1 MRASHSGGARSQA
14 TIDFLTSYGIVIAV
28 VTITLVI
35 IFQLGVFSPQF
46 APKYCNPA
54 AAFSC
59 PAFALFTNGTFTF
72 LLAQSIGASIKIT
85 GIGCSSEVNGTG
97 AGPRYGNVQ
106 MTNATL
112 YYPAPG
118 FTNTVLFTNAP
129 KQFTIYCYDAPGST
143 PATGSLGRTFVGYVW
158 LNYTYSGLPN
168 SYQTT
173 QQVLAFSTTYT

>member
-28 VTITLVI
+28 VAITVAI

-46 APKYCNPA
+46 APQYCNPA
-54 AAFSC
+54 PSFSC
-59 PAFALFTNGTFTF
+59 SSFAMFTNGNFTF
-72 LLAQSIGASIKIT
+72 LLTQSIGASIKIT

-97 AGPRYGNVQ
+97 VGPRYGNVK
-106 MTNATL
+106 MTGNAP
-112 YYPAPG
+112 YPI
-118 FTNTVLFTNAP
+118 LFSNAP
-129 KQFTIYCYDAPGST
+129 KQFTVFCYDAPGST
-143 PATGSLGRTFVGYVW
+143 PATGALGSTFIGYVW